1 MNIYLHLFSLIS
13 NVTGYDINI
22 VLTSQHSEC
31 NILELT
37 CYRYVDVMGLEEPT
51 DNIGSLLVKVAVKQ
65 GKTQRKRDISGK
77 KRKGSFLC
85 LQPYYS
91 QLLEQEIAWWTVSF

>member
-1 MNIYLHLFSLIS
+1 MS

-22 VLTSQHSEC
+22 VLTSHQSEC
-31 NILELT
+31 NILELA

-51 DNIGSLLVKVAVKQ
+51 DNIGSLLVNVAVKR
-65 GKTQRKRDISGK
+65 GNTQRKRDISGK
-77 KRKGSFLC
+77 TRKGSFLC
-85 LQPYYS
+85 SQPYCS